1 MSAEGGFA
9 GFRAAVFGLGLIG
22 GSVARELAARGVRV
36 LAWDRDA
43 AAVQGAV
50 VAGVVS
56 QALDDDFAGIEEAD
70 LVILAVPV
78 RAAPLLLA
86 RLAPLLARAQLVTD
100 AGSTKQKVVA
110 AAETLGIGNRF
121 VGAHP
126 LAGHHSSG
134 WAASR
139 LGLFEDARVFLCPT
153 TTTSAEAMD
162 AARALWKALGAR
174 PEVVD
179 AAEHDR
185 RLAWTSHLPQAVSS
199 TLGRVLAA
207 NGVPR
212 AELGP
217 GGRDVTRLAASSP
230 EMWTDV
236 ARDNAG
242 ALIEGLASVE
252 GALREL
258 REALERDDA
267 GAIFRLFTDAQRW
280 GRAEETD
287 ADREKGTG

>member
-9 GFRAAVFGLGLIG
+9 GIRAAVFGLGLIG
-22 GSVARELAARGVRV
+22 GSVARELAARGVPV
-36 LAWDRDA
+36 LGWDRDA
-43 AAVQGAV
+43 AAVLDAV

-56 QALDDDFAGIEEAD
+56 RALGDDFAGIEEAD
-70 LVILAVPV
+70 VVILAVPV

-86 RLAPLLARAQLVTD
+86 RLAPLLARARLVTD
-100 AGSTKQKVVA
+100 AGSTKQAIVA
-110 AAETLGIGNRF
+110 AAEALGIGGRF

-126 LAGHHSSG
+126 LAGHHRSG

-153 TTTSAEAMD
+153 AATSGEAMA
-162 AARALWKALGAR
+162 AARALWTALGAR

-199 TLGRVLAA
+199 ALGRVLAD

-230 EMWTDV
+230 EMWADV

-242 ALIEGLASVE
+242 ALIDGLASAE
-252 GALREL
+252 AALREL

-267 GAIFRLFTDAQRW
+267 GAILRFFADAQRW
-280 GRAEETD
+280 GRADEPD
-287 ADREKGTG
+287 AEREKGAG